1 MLHKF
6 KIMYNP
12 NRLSG
17 IGRAK
22 PIENPIDFCVV
33 LPDNRR
39 TFDWFQ
45 SFVVALA
52 KSQDHRAIYGVFCV
66 WRLCNA
72 VRRWLHLG
80 IPCYTSELK
89 QGRWAKDRAEWFG
102 RKSKKSVLCDAMTW
116 LRREVI
122 HKQSDCCFSTVR
134 LCFAQTITKGK

>member
-1 MLHKF
+1 
-6 KIMYNP
+6 MYNP

-17 IGRAK
+17 IRRTK
-22 PIENPIDFCVV
+22 PVVNPIDFCVV

-52 KSQDHRAIYGVFCV
+52 KSQDHRVIYGVFCV

-89 QGRWAKDRAEWFG
+89 QGRWAKDRAEWLG
-102 RKSKKSVLCDAMTW
+102 CKSQKSVLCDAMTW

-122 HKQSDCCFSTVR
+122 HKQSGCCFITVR
-134 LCFAQTITKGK
+134 LCFAQTITKGKL

>member
-1 MLHKF
+1 MVIIKSSEWHRTMKT
-6 KIMYNP
+6 
-12 NRLSG
+12 
-17 IGRAK
+17 IG
-22 PIENPIDFCVV
+22 NPIDFCVV

-39 TFDWFQ
+39 TFDCFQ

-52 KSQDHRAIYGVFCV
+52 KSQDHRAIYGVFCI

-72 VRRWLHLG
+72 VRQWLHLG

-122 HKQSDCCFSTVR
+122 HKQSECCFSTVR
-134 LCFAQTITKGK
+134 LCFAQTITKGKLNARLIR

>member
-1 MLHKF
+1 
-6 KIMYNP
+6 MYNS

-39 TFDWFQ
+39 TFDLLQ
-45 SFVVALA
+45 SSVVALA
-52 KSQDHRAIYGVFCV
+52 KSQDHRVIYGVFCV
-66 WRLCNA
+66 WWLCNA